1 MTIRR
6 KRKKKKKEK
15 KRKKKKRGEKRK
27 EKKRRGKEEEKKGT
41 RPTGSCM
48 DFSVIAASLLMS
60 RAIAFHDNGN
70 V

>member
-1 MTIRR
+1 MQKEREG
-6 KRKKKKKEK
+6 KKKKKK
-15 KRKKKKRGEKRK
+15 KREKKKRGEKRK